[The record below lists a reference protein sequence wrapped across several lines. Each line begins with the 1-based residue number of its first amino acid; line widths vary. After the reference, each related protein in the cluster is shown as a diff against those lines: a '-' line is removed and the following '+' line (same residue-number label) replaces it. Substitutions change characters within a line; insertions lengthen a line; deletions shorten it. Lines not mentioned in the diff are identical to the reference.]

1 VIATQ
6 PQASQ
11 QPASQQPADR
21 SPPPVR
27 PEVRRDYKPATR
39 PPNAGPPRLHVVP
52 PARPHRVPLVIGL
65 IVVSVLTV
73 AFGFAVFH
81 SQMAATQYKIE
92 TVERELR
99 LENERLADLQIQVQ
113 EYNSPAVI
121 ERLARGVIGLVDP
134 TKPIDLVVPDEVL
147 AAVARTAVDTNE
159 GTGSAIP
166 QLAMVG
172 GR

>member
-1 VIATQ
+1 MIATQ

-11 QPASQQPADR
+11 QPSR
-21 SPPPVR
+21 SHRSVR
-27 PEVRRDYKPATR
+27 PEARGDYRPATR
-39 PPNAGPPRLHVVP
+39 PSNAGPPRLHVVP

-65 IVVSVLTV
+65 VVVSVLTV

-134 TKPIDLVVPDEVL
+134 ATPIDLVVPDEVL
-147 AAVARTAVDTNE
+147 AAVARTAVETDE
-159 GTGSAIP
+159 STGSANP